1 MLLSFYIF
9 VALIVMMFFVSIY
22 DKKANEKHVIV
33 AVNEKPGKGVIIAW
47 AALAVVMIAL
57 YVFFNGN

>member
-1 MLLSFYIF
+1 
-9 VALIVMMFFVSIY
+9 VSIY